1 MSISN
6 TDRELIWEAFSECF
20 AGEATDYDYEL
31 RNIKNFPINL
41 LKFVFFN
48 EVAPVCGK
56 NLLFSIPVVWTGFDQ
71 NWVRR
76 EINEMLTLKKVS
88 FFYRICYQFKTIIC
102 HYYFIDLWHEIEKS
116 ISKKTE

>member
-41 LKFVFFN
+41 LKFIFSMRLPLC
-48 EVAPVCGK
+48 AGK
-56 NLLFSIPVVWTGFDQ
+56 IYYFPYLLFGPD
-71 NWVRR
+71 
-76 EINEMLTLKKVS
+76 LTKIGCGAK
-88 FFYRICYQFKTIIC
+88 
-102 HYYFIDLWHEIEKS
+102 
-116 ISKKTE
+116 